1 MNTLVQFAEAT
12 APSGDLFTALGID
25 WKMLI
30 FQIIAFVVLVVLLG
44 KFVYPSLIKAVD
56 ARQEQIEAGSK
67 AAEEAKK
74 KADQAKTEVEKALK
88 EARVQ
93 ASDIVSTAKEEA
105 TAAIEAA
112 DAKSKAR
119 AEHILSE
126 AHEQIEK
133 DVASARK
140 VLHNETL
147 DLVAQATEKV
157 VGKTVTPAVD
167 EKIISAAVKEAK

>member
-1 MNTLVQFAEAT
+1 MNATLIQFAEA
-12 APSGDLFTALGID
+12 AGGNDLFTALGID

-30 FQIIAFVVLVVLLG
+30 FQIIAFVILVVLLG
-44 KFVYPSLIKAVD
+44 KFVYPPLIKAVD
-56 ARQEQIEAGSK
+56 GRHAEIEASTE

-74 KADQAKTEVEKALK
+74 KANEAKDEVTKMLK
-88 EARVQ
+88 EARAQ
-93 ASDIVSTAKEEA
+93 ASDIVSTAKDEA
-105 TAAIEAA
+105 NAAVEAA

-119 AEHILSE
+119 AEHILAD

-147 DLVAQATEKV
+147 NLVAEATEKV
-157 VGKTVTPAVD
+157 VGKTVTANVD